1 MSLIFRVVYYCSIAW
16 PILDDS
22 EYWVSLVAWMV
33 KHLPTMW
40 KTWVRSLGWEDP
52 LKKEMP
58 THSSNFAWII
68 PMDREACWATV
79 HWVSKSQT

>member
-22 EYWVSLVAWMV
+22 EYWASLVAWMV

-40 KTWVRSLGWEDP
+40 KTRVRSLGQEDP
-52 LKKEMP
+52 LE
-58 THSSNFAWII
+58 NIIFIII
-68 PMDREACWATV
+68 PVIIISTLSMSSSRNKTEM
-79 HWVSKSQT
+79 

>member
-22 EYWVSLVAWMV
+22 EYWASLVAWMV

-40 KTWVRSLGWEDP
+40 KTRVRSLGQEIPWRI
-52 LKKEMP
+52 LFSLLFLLLLLA
-58 THSSNFAWII
+58 HS
-68 PMDREACWATV
+68 
-79 HWVSKSQT
+79 Q

>member
-33 KHLPTMW
+33 KHLSTMW
-40 KTWVRSLGWEDP
+40 KTWVRSLGQEDP
-52 LKKEMP
+52 LE
-58 THSSNFAWII
+58 NIIFIII
-68 PMDREACWATV
+68 PVIIISTLSMSSSRNKTEM
-79 HWVSKSQT
+79 

>member
-1 MSLIFRVVYYCSIAW
+1 MGFTGGS
-16 PILDDS
+16 DDKAS
-22 EYWVSLVAWMV
+22 TYNVE
-33 KHLPTMW
+33 
-40 KTWVRSLGWEDP
+40 TWVRSLGWEDP

-79 HWVSKSQT
+79 HWVSKSQTWLNS